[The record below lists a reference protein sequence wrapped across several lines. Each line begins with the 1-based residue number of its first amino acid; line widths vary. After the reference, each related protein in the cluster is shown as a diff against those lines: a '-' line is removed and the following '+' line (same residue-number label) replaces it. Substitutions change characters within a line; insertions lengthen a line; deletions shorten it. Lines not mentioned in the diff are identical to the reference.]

1 MLTLVLT
8 QTAITKYNR
17 LGALNNKKISL
28 TVLDAVSTN
37 SRCYQGLLSDESS
50 LLRVA
55 DSYLLPSV
63 LTSPFFGAFG

>member
-28 TVLDAVSTN
+28 TVLDAVSTD
-37 SRCYQGLLSDESS
+37 SRCYQGCCLMRALSLGCRQLPS
-50 LLRVA
+50 
-55 DSYLLPSV
+55 PSV